1 MFPMGIFANRK
12 NIVLNILY
20 CVPHGLEEIISLVQD
35 YSIPQVI
42 ITHINHDNLLHAELV
57 KKTASHGITVAY
69 DGLTL
74 EV

>member
-1 MFPMGIFANRK
+1 MWPFFTPPPLSRTANH
-12 NIVLNILY
+12 IGVQEL
-20 CVPHGLEEIISLVQD
+20 VSLVQD
-35 YSIPQVI
+35 YSIQQVV
-42 ITHINHDNLLHAELV
+42 ITHINHDNLLRAELV